1 MRGKDRLSLNLKG
14 LGLIKAGGKSYKV
27 DELFGID
34 DDLDKEYREQ
44 AAFYAFFV
52 NEMSRV
58 GKDHELAVKKRDLI
72 YAEADEFFRKE
83 FKDTGEKF
91 TEGVIRSLVL
101 QDEEYGI
108 VLEDEIEAK
117 YQHNVM
123 KGVVRA
129 MEQRSYMLNSL
140 GAHKRAE
147 YDMTEMT
154 IKNREYDRAI
164 GDVKKTL
171 REKSKKQ
178 R

>member
-1 MRGKDRLSLNLKG
+1 M
-14 LGLIKAGGKSYKV
+14 
-27 DELFGID
+27 
-34 DDLDKEYREQ
+34 EQ

-52 NEMSRV
+52 NEMAKV
-58 GKDHELAVKKRDLI
+58 GKEHELAVKKRDLV
-72 YAEADEFFRKE
+72 YAEADEFFREE
-83 FKDTGEKF
+83 FRGAGEKF

-108 VLEDEIEAK
+108 VLEEEIEAK

-123 KGVVRA
+123 KGVVKA

-147 YDMTEMT
+147 FSMTDMT
-154 IKNREYDRAI
+154 IKAQEYDRAI

-171 REKSKKQ
+171 RKRSKK
-178 R
+178 RS